1 MNKQVFLIALTAAFV
16 AAGCSVNVDQ
26 DALTQKANELKQ
38 QAQETLNQLQQDSQ
52 LTQKLMDAAHV
63 GQTEVNSFLSDLMQ
77 DPTTQ
82 QAIDQLGYD
91 VVIGIIQQQVMENNG
106 VIEGSVLNM
115 IRQELENRMG
125 Q

>member
-1 MNKQVFLIALTAAFV
+1 MKKQLILAALAAAFV
-16 AAGCSVNVDQ
+16 TAGCSVNVDQ

-38 QAQETLNQLQQDSQ
+38 QAQDTLNQLQQDAQ
-52 LTQKLMDAAHV
+52 LTDKLMEAANL
-63 GQTEVNSFLSDLMQ
+63 GQTEVNQFLSELMQ

-82 QAIDQLGYD
+82 QAVDQLGYD

-106 VIEGSVLNM
+106 VIEGAVLNM
-115 IRQELENRMG
+115 IQQELENRMG